1 MYAAGQVI
9 INASQ
14 AGFSNDKNKQNK
26 IVNEPNFQ
34 KVNEEYEKINL
45 KNKNTKS
52 EISDNKSKKCNIAN

>member
-1 MYAAGQVI
+1 MYAAGQVVV
-9 INASQ
+9 NASQ

-34 KVNEEYEKINL
+34 KVNEEYEKINI

-52 EISDNKSKKCNIAN
+52 EISDNKSKKCNIL